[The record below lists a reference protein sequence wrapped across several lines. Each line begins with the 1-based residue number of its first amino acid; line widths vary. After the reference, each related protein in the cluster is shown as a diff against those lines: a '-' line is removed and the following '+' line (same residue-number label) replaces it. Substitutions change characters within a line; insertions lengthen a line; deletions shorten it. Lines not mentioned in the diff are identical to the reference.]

1 MSDFSVAIVGRPNVG
16 KSHLFNLLLGKRK
29 AIVDETP
36 EVTRDRLLARLSYK
50 KREFTLIDTGG
61 ISLNKKDTLSKKI
74 LEQTT
79 WAIREAN
86 LLVLVCD
93 VKDGVV
99 PLDIEISN
107 LLRKF
112 KKGVTLV
119 VNKVDNDRLKTYV
132 DEFYSLGLGK
142 PLAVSATN
150 KIGIGELLEEIT
162 AHIPLTTESQSAR
175 TDIIKIAIIGRP
187 NVGKSSFLNCL
198 LGQER
203 VIVSEI
209 PGTTRDSIDT
219 FFEKEGQK
227 IMLIDTAGITH
238 KKKLRDRVSF
248 FGRVRTLESIRRSD
262 VCLILLDAKEG
273 LINDDI
279 GIINTVIEEGRCCII
294 VVNKWDLLK
303 GVLATEYEMHIRRGL
318 PILRDYP
325 IIFVS
330 AKTGFNVLKTLE
342 IANSIF
348 RNLFLR
354 IPQKKLDDFLK
365 EFVLKRLPPSLLS
378 SKGAQG
384 IKMSQFSI
392 RPTSFFIESKRKNLI
407 KKETLKFIENRMREN
422 FNFFGTPIRIF
433 LK

>member
-16 KSHLFNLLLGKRK
+16 KSYLFNLLLGKRK
-29 AIVDETP
+29 AIVDESP
-36 EVTRDRLLARLSYK
+36 GVTRDRLLARLRYK

-79 WAIREAN
+79 WAIREAS

-112 KKGVTLV
+112 EKKVVLV
-119 VNKVDNDRLKTYV
+119 VNKVDNDKLKTYI

-150 KIGIGELLEEIT
+150 RIGIRELLEEIT
-162 AHIPLTTESQSAR
+162 AHIPLTTEGQSAR
-175 TDIIKIAIIGRP
+175 TDIMKIAIIGRP
-187 NVGKSSFLNCL
+187 NVGKSSFLNYL

-219 FFEKEGQK
+219 FFEKDGQK
-227 IMLIDTAGITH
+227 IMLIDTAGLTH
-238 KKKLRDRVSF
+238 KKKLKDKISIL
-248 FGRVRTLESIRRSD
+248 GRVRTLESIRRSD
-262 VCLILLDAKEG
+262 ICLVLIDAKEG
-273 LINDDI
+273 MVREDIN
-279 GIINTVIEEGRCCII
+279 IINRVLEEGKCCII

-303 GVLATEYEMHIRRGL
+303 GVLPAEYEAHIIRTL
-318 PILRDYP
+318 PSLKNYP
-325 IIFVS
+325 VIFVS
-330 AKTGFNVLKTLE
+330 AKTGFNVFKTLG
-342 IANSIF
+342 IANSVF
-348 RNLFLR
+348 KNALFY
-354 IPQKKLDDFLK
+354 IPQEKLDIFLTDFILK
-365 EFVLKRLPPSLLS
+365 KVPSSLLTGRVA
-378 SKGAQG
+378 KDLR
-384 IKMSQFSI
+384 MSQSSI
-392 RPTSFFIESKRKNLI
+392 KPPSFFIEAKKRNPI
-407 KKETLKFIENRMREN
+407 KKEILKYIENKMREN
-422 FNFFGTPIRIF
+422 FGFFGTPVSIF